1 MRKMKK
7 PLLLTLIMLVMLAAG
22 CQVKEKN
29 SDQASAETPEA
40 TATATPEAAATDTP
54 TPEPTKEVQKTE
66 ILIAAAASLQNALE
80 EIKPLYEGANPGVTL
95 TFTFGA
101 SGSLQEQIEQGAPV
115 DVFMSAALKQ
125 MSKLEEE
132 GLILDGSKK
141 ELLEN
146 KVVLIV
152 PNDSKLAI
160 TSFEDITKAKM
171 IGLGDPASVPVGQ
184 YAEEV
189 FTSLGNLDEVKK
201 KATYG
206 KDVTEVLTWVAT
218 GNVDAGVVYATDAK
232 SSKDVKVVAEAPEG
246 SVSKAIYPAA
256 VVKASKIPDAAKA
269 FVDYLAADEA
279 MKIFEN
285 YGFIANK

>member
-29 SDQASAETPEA
+29 SDQASAVTPEA
-40 TATATPEAAATDTP
+40 TAAATTEATATDTP

-189 FTSLGNLDEVKK
+189 FTSLGNLEEVKK

-232 SSKDVKVVAEAPEG
+232 SSKDVKVVAKAPEG

>member
-29 SDQASAETPEA
+29 SDQASAVTPEA
-40 TATATPEAAATDTP
+40 TAAATTEATETDTP

-125 MSKLEEE
+125 MSKLEGE

-189 FTSLGNLDEVKK
+189 FTSLGNLEEVKK

-269 FVDYLAADEA
+269 FVDYLATDEA

>member
-7 PLLLTLIMLVMLAAG
+7 PLLLTLIMLVLLAAG

-29 SDQASAETPEA
+29 SDQASAVTPEA
-40 TATATPEAAATDTP
+40 TAAATTEATATDTP

-125 MSKLEEE
+125 MSKLEGE

-269 FVDYLAADEA
+269 FVDYLATDEA

>member
-40 TATATPEAAATDTP
+40 TATTTPEAAATDTP